1 MSDTEIFYPKGK
13 DIVIAEKKFNI
24 QPFVVKNRIKFV
36 RIIADVMTTV
46 AKVANV
52 SSINASNATSII
64 PILFDVAADRLPE
77 IYEIV
82 LNKDREWIENSVTI
96 EGEVDIIKA
105 IIEVNNIPLIWGQI
119 QGLMKQKS

>member
-1 MSDTEIFYPKGK
+1 MSDTEIFFPKGK
-13 DIVIAEKKFNI
+13 DIVVADTLFNI

-36 RIIADVMTTV
+36 RIIADVMTKV
-46 AKVANV
+46 AKSADV

-64 PILFDVAADRLPE
+64 PILFEVAADRLPE

-82 LNKDREWIENSVTI
+82 LNKDRDWIDNAVTI

-119 QGLMKQKS
+119 QGLMKHKS